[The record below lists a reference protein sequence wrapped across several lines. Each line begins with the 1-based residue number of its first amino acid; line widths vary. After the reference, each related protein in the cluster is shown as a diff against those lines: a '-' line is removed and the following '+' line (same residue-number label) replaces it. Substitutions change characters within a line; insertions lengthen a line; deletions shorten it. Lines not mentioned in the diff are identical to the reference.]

1 MPALR
6 EEVTMGSWVDH
17 VIWWQVY
24 PLGFLGAEKEL
35 ASVRAEVSRL
45 PRLRGWLDHLI
56 SWGGN
61 GLLLGPIFTSTSH
74 GYDTVDYF
82 RIDPR
87 LGDDADFDA
96 LVAACRARGVRLLLD
111 GVFNHAGRN
120 FPPVA
125 QALAEGPGSE
135 AEEWVSKLYD
145 TAGVITA
152 DYFEGHDN
160 LITLNHSSPRVQQL
174 VRDVMV
180 HWLRRGIDGWRLDAA
195 YAVPAEFWAAVLPE
209 VRKEFPDA
217 WFVGE
222 MIHGDYIDY
231 VKTSGLDSVTE
242 YELWW
247 AIWSSINSV
256 NFHELEWTLGRHAKF
271 VEHFLPLTF
280 LSNHDVSRVA
290 SQIRDQR
297 HWSHAVALLCFLP
310 GVPSVYYGD
319 EFGLEAIKE
328 DRPSGD
334 DAVRPVMP
342 DERWLFHHS
351 HPEVEQAYRRMIG
364 LRRRHPWLV
373 DGVITVELVD
383 KAHLVVRSRARH
395 GQEFLT
401 LALNL
406 GRTPLELGDAVEV
419 LEAQPAVADGAVA
432 PHGWAL
438 VAGEAGRP
446 HGERTAR

>member
-1 MPALR
+1 
-6 EEVTMGSWVDH
+6 MGSWVDH

-35 ASVRAEVSRL
+35 ASVRGETNRL

-61 GLLLGPIFTSTSH
+61 GLLLGPIFASTSH

-87 LGDDADFDA
+87 LGDDADFDG

-111 GVFNHAGRN
+111 GVFNHTGRN

-135 AEEWVSKLYD
+135 AETWVSKLYD

-152 DYFEGHDN
+152 DYFEGHEN
-160 LITLNHSSPRVQQL
+160 LITLNHGSPRVQGF
-174 VRDVMV
+174 VREVML

-209 VRKEFPDA
+209 VRREFSDA

-222 MIHGDYIDY
+222 MIHGDYVDY
-231 VKTSGLDSVTE
+231 VQTAGLDSVTE

-247 AIWSSINSV
+247 AIWSSIDSV
-256 NFHELEWTLGRHAKF
+256 NFHELEWTLGRHARF

-280 LSNHDVSRVA
+280 LGNHDVSRVA
-290 SQIRDQR
+290 SQIRDRR

-328 DRPSGD
+328 NRPSGD
-334 DAVRPVMP
+334 DAVRPQMP
-342 DERWLFHHS
+342 YERGLFDHS
-351 HPEVEQAYRRMIG
+351 HQEVEQAYRRMIG
-364 LRRRHPWLV
+364 LRRRHSWLV
-373 DGVITVELVD
+373 DAVITIELVD
-383 KAHLVVRSRARH
+383 RARLVVRSRARH
-395 GQEFLT
+395 GQESLA

-406 GRTPLELGDAVEV
+406 GSAPLVLGDAADV
-419 LEAQPAVADGAVA
+419 LEAQPAVAGGAVA
-432 PHGWAL
+432 PHGWAV
-438 VAGEAGRP
+438 VAD
-446 HGERTAR
+446 

>member
-1 MPALR
+1 MA
-6 EEVTMGSWVDH
+6 SWVDY

-24 PLGFLGAEKEL
+24 PLGFLGAEKEVG
-35 ASVRAEVSRL
+35 SVGGEVNRL
-45 PRLRGWLDHLI
+45 PGLHGWLDHLI
-56 SWGGN
+56 SFGGN
-61 GLLLGPIFTSTSH
+61 GLLLGPIFTSSSH
-74 GYDTVDYF
+74 GYDTIDYF
-82 RIDPR
+82 QIDPR
-87 LGDDADFDA
+87 LGDDADFDG

-111 GVFNHAGRN
+111 GVFNHTGRN

-125 QALAEGPGSE
+125 QALAEGPGSA

-160 LITLNHSSPRVQQL
+160 LITLNHGSPRVQEF
-174 VRDVMV
+174 VRDVML

-195 YAVPAEFWAAVLPE
+195 YAVPATFWAAVLPE

-247 AIWSSINSV
+247 AIWSSIDSV
-256 NFHELEWTLGRHAKF
+256 NFHLLEWTLRRHAKF

-280 LSNHDVSRVA
+280 LGNHDVTRVA
-290 SQIRDQR
+290 SQIRDPR
-297 HWSHAVALLCFLP
+297 HWSHAVALLGFLP

-328 DRPSGD
+328 NLPSGD
-334 DAVRPVMP
+334 DAIRPEMP
-342 DERWLFHHS
+342 YERWLFDHS
-351 HPEVEQAYRRMIG
+351 HPEVEQVYRRMIG

-373 DGVITVELVD
+373 DGVIEIERVD
-383 KAHLVVRSRARH
+383 NARLVVRSRARK
-395 GQEFLT
+395 GEDFLV

-406 GRTPLELGDAVEV
+406 SSEPLVLTDRANV
-419 LEAQPAVADGAVA
+419 LEAQPAVASGAVA
-432 PHGWAL
+432 PHGWAV
-438 VAGEAGRP
+438 VAG
-446 HGERTAR
+446 

>member
-1 MPALR
+1 MG
-6 EEVTMGSWVDH
+6 GSWVDH

-35 ASVRAEVSRL
+35 GSVLSTVNRL
-45 PRLRGWLDHLI
+45 PRLSGWLDHLI

-87 LGDDADFDA
+87 LGDDADFDD
-96 LVAACRARGVRLLLD
+96 LVAACRARGIRLLLD

-120 FPPVA
+120 FPPLA
-125 QALAEGPGSE
+125 QALAEGPGSA
-135 AEEWVSKLYD
+135 AEEWVSRLYD
-145 TAGVITA
+145 TDGVITA

-160 LITLNHSSPRVQQL
+160 LITLNHNSPRVQHF
-174 VRDVMV
+174 VRDVML

-222 MIHGDYIDY
+222 MIHGDYVDY
-231 VKTSGLDSVTE
+231 VQTAGLDSVTE

-247 AIWSSINSV
+247 AIWSSIDNV
-256 NFHELEWTLGRHAKF
+256 NFHELEWTLGRHARF

-319 EFGLEAIKE
+319 EFGLEAVKE
-328 DRPSGD
+328 NRPSGD
-334 DAVRPVMP
+334 DAVRPEMP
-342 DERWLFHHS
+342 DERGLFDHS

-364 LRRRHPWLV
+364 LRRRHSWLV
-373 DGVITVELVD
+373 DGVLRIERVD

-395 GQEFLT
+395 GQESLA

-406 GRTPLELGDAVEV
+406 SSAPLPLGDAAEV
-419 LEAQPAVADGAVA
+419 LEAQPAVAVAAVA
-432 PHGWAL
+432 PHGWA
-438 VAGEAGRP
+438 VIGG
-446 HGERTAR
+446 

>member
-1 MPALR
+1 MLR
-6 EEVTMGSWVDH
+6 EEVSMGSWVDH

-35 ASVRAEVSRL
+35 ASVQGEVSRL

-61 GLLLGPIFTSTSH
+61 GLLLGPIFTSASH

-87 LGDDADFDA
+87 LGDDADFDG

-111 GVFNHAGRN
+111 GVFNHAGRG

-125 QALAEGPGSE
+125 QALAEGPGSA
-135 AEEWVSKLYD
+135 AEEWVSKLYN

-160 LITLNHSSPRVQQL
+160 LITLNHSSPRVQQF
-174 VRDVMV
+174 VRDVML

-209 VRKEFPDA
+209 VRTEFPDA

-222 MIHGDYIDY
+222 MIHGDYIAY
-231 VKTSGLDSVTE
+231 VKTAGLDSVTE

-247 AIWSSINSV
+247 AIWSSIDKI
-256 NFHELEWTLGRHAKF
+256 NFHELEWTLGRHARF

-280 LSNHDVSRVA
+280 LSNHDVTRVA

-297 HWSHAVALLCFLP
+297 HWSHAVALLCFVP

-319 EFGLEAIKE
+319 EFGLEAVKE
-328 DRPSGD
+328 NRPSGD
-334 DAVRPVMP
+334 DAVRPEMP
-342 DERWLFHHS
+342 HERWLFQHS

-373 DGVITVELVD
+373 DGVLQIELVD
-383 KAHLVVRSRARH
+383 KAHLIVRSQARRGH
-395 GQEFLT
+395 ESLT

-406 GRTPLELGDAVEV
+406 GSAPLLLSDAAEV
-419 LEAQPAVADGAVA
+419 LEAQPAVVGGAVP
-432 PHGWAL
+432 PHGWA
-438 VAGEAGRP
+438 VVGG
-446 HGERTAR
+446 